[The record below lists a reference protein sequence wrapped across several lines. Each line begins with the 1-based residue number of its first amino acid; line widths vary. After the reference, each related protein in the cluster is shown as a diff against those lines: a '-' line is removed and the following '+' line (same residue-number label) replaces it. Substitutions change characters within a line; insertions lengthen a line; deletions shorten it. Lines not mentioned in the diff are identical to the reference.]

1 MSSEGGESGFKRL
14 WPTVIL
20 ERVVPG
26 HDDANRALSRL
37 IQELE
42 RKHENLTTDYRSDNF
57 LLIDDPAVTWLR
69 ECINITVRDYFSHVG
84 MRYDIRWTLHGWAN
98 INRFGDYHDYHNHP
112 HAYLSGTYYVQMPT
126 SYERLKTRDDVRPG
140 RITLYDPRSS
150 ANMIAI
156 KGDPYVEP
164 EHTITPVPGM
174 ILLWPAFV
182 NHFVHPNLSKQLR
195 ISVSY
200 NVMLKWSEEYLPRQ
214 D

>member
-1 MSSEGGESGFKRL
+1 MSSESADSGFKRL
-14 WPTVIL
+14 WPTVVL

-42 RKHENLTTDYRSDNF
+42 RKHDNLTTDYRRDNF

-84 MRYDIRWTLHGWAN
+84 MGYDIRWTLHGWAN
-98 INRFGDYHDYHNHP
+98 VNRFGDYHDYHNHP

-126 SYERLKTRDDVRPG
+126 TYERLNTRDDVRPG